1 MEQGGSGRPVLVL
14 RTPFPEGLER
24 PAEPEKPICN
34 IRAYRVH
41 KLRRRNGCRLVPV
54 LEHLPRKGSRT

>member
-24 PAEPEKPICN
+24 PAEPEKPIFN
-34 IRAYRVH
+34 IRAYRV
-41 KLRRRNGCRLVPV
+41 
-54 LEHLPRKGSRT
+54 T